1 MVTTITT
8 NDDGE
13 DDGGDADDDDD
24 DDDDEG
30 DDYDERL
37 THGHDADDGDDDDG
51 DQTTNTQGEE
61 GSKGSNDAP
70 RSGWDWHAGWRA
82 LGLRRDAV
90 LSQCPAIKRGESS
103 EAMRKPES
111 QGGPNGPR
119 GFRGV
124 SSSGD
129 DAPGHASFLL
139 PPAPPPTTPPL
150 PPLHLP
156 FPESIFSPSHLQKNA
171 CEIGW
176 VRLISFYL
184 GL

>member
-1 MVTTITT
+1 MMVTTITT

-24 DDDDEG
+24 DDNEG

-82 LGLRRDAV
+82 LGLRRDTV

-103 EAMRKPES
+103 EAARKPES
-111 QGGPNGPR
+111 QGGPNG
-119 GFRGV
+119 
-124 SSSGD
+124 
-129 DAPGHASFLL
+129 ASLLATMPQAMPPSFFLL
-139 PPAPPPTTPPL
+139 LLPL
-150 PPLHLP
+150 LLLLLLCLHCICH
-156 FPESIFSPSHLQKNA
+156 FQKAFSAHLTCNKMH
-171 CEIGW
+171 
-176 VRLISFYL
+176 VR
-184 GL
+184 

>member
-1 MVTTITT
+1 MGSEMCIR
-8 NDDGE
+8 D
-13 DDGGDADDDDD
+13 
-24 DDDDEG
+24 
-30 DDYDERL
+30 R
-37 THGHDADDGDDDDG
+37 
-51 DQTTNTQGEE
+51 TTNTQGEE

-82 LGLRRDAV
+82 PGLRRDTV

-103 EAMRKPES
+103 EAARKPES

-139 PPAPPPTTPPL
+139 PPAPPPTTPTPPL

-176 VRLISFYL
+176 VRLDFILSWPIKRSPAHL
-184 GL
+184 TCKKNACEIGWTPSKPSI